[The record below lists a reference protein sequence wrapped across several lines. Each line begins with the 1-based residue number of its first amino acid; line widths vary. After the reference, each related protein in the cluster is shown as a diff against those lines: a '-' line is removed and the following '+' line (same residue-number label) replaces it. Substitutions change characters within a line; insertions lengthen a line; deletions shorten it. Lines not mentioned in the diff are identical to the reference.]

1 MSVVNSVQQTV
12 AVTWLNLK
20 TLRERLASAGVAI
33 AGLAGVVAVL
43 VAVLSISEG
52 FRAALELSGA
62 EDIAMVMRGGSTD
75 EMSSG
80 VDQDGTRVIGDA
92 PGVARDAAGP
102 MISPELFVVVDVPM
116 RTTGTPANV
125 PFRGVGPRARE
136 FREHFR
142 ITEGRN
148 FSPGL
153 NELIVG
159 AGAAKQFLGLEVGKK
174 VQFGSTTWDV
184 VGHFED
190 DGSISESE
198 IWTDVTVLQNVYR
211 RGNSYQSVRAKL
223 ESPAALQTL
232 KDSLSSDPRVNV
244 NARTEREFYSQQ
256 SEIMRNLVTTIGTA
270 IALLMGIGAI
280 FAALNTMYSAVAART
295 REIATLRA
303 LGFGAVPVLT
313 SVLAEALIL
322 GALGGVVGAL
332 VAYFAFNGYTANTL
346 NWASF
351 SQITF
356 AFTVTPRLMVMG
368 IIYALI
374 LALIGGLLPGIRAAR
389 LPITAGLRE
398 L

>member
-1 MSVVNSVQQTV
+1 MSLKSSLRQTV
-12 AVTWLNLK
+12 SVTWMNLQ
-20 TLRERLASAGVAI
+20 TLRERLASAAVAI

-75 EMSSG
+75 ELSSG

-102 MISPELFVVVDVPM
+102 MISPELYVIVNVPM

-136 FREHFR
+136 FRDNFR
-142 ITEGRN
+142 ITAGRN
-148 FSPGL
+148 FTPGM

-159 AGAAKQFLGLEVGKK
+159 RGAARQFAGLDVGDDIK
-174 VQFGSTTWDV
+174 FGNTTWAV

-190 DGSISESE
+190 QGSVSESE
-198 IWTDVTVLQNVYR
+198 IWTDVTVLQNAYK
-211 RGNSYQSVRAKL
+211 RGNTYQSVRAKL

-232 KDSLSSDPRVNV
+232 KDALSSDPRVNV
-244 NARTEREFYSQQ
+244 NARTERDFYAEQ
-256 SEIMRNLVTTIGTA
+256 SKIMRDLVTTIGTA
-270 IALLMGIGAI
+270 IALLMGAGAI

-303 LGFGAVPVLT
+303 LGFGAVPVMT
-313 SVLAEALIL
+313 SVLVEALIL
-322 GALGGVVGAL
+322 GALGGVIGAL
-332 VAYFAFNGYTANTL
+332 VAYVGFNGYTANTL

-356 AFTVTPRLMVMG
+356 AFTVTPRLMVTG
-368 IIYALI
+368 IAYALI

-389 LPITAGLRE
+389 LPVTAGLRE

>member
-1 MSVVNSVQQTV
+1 MSLANSVQQTV
-12 AVTWLNLK
+12 AVTWMNLK

-92 PGVARDAAGP
+92 PGVLRDAAGP

-136 FREHFR
+136 FRENFR

-148 FSPGL
+148 FSPGM
-153 NELIVG
+153 NELIAG
-159 AGAAKQFLGLEVGKK
+159 AGAARQFLGLEVGQK

-190 DGSISESE
+190 HGSISESE

-211 RGNSYQSVRAKL
+211 RGNTYQSVRAKL

-244 NARTEREFYSQQ
+244 NARTEREFYAQQ
-256 SEIMRNLVTTIGTA
+256 SEIMRSLVTTIGTA

-280 FAALNTMYSAVAART
+280 FAALNTMYSAVSART

-303 LGFGAVPVLT
+303 LGFGAVPVVT
-313 SVLAEALIL
+313 SVLTEALIL
-322 GALGGVVGAL
+322 GAFGGVIGAL
-332 VAYFAFNGYTANTL
+332 VAYFGFNGYTANTL

-368 IIYALI
+368 IVYALI

-389 LPITAGLRE
+389 LPITSGLRE